1 MDNKITPL
9 GTTDYRNKKD
19 RFGIKVDD
27 RRRHVYVI
35 GKTGVGKTT
44 LLENMI
50 ISDIEAGRGVGF
62 VDPHGETAERILDFV
77 PEERLEDVI
86 YFDPSDTEHPIGFN
100 PLERVSDEHRHL
112 IASSMM
118 GVFKK
123 IWPDVW
129 SPRMEYILN
138 NTLLALLE
146 YPDAT
151 VMGILRM
158 LGEDEEYRK
167 KIVSNLEDP
176 VVKHFWVEEFA
187 RYRQQFRIEAVA
199 AIQNKVGQFVTN
211 PLIRNILG
219 QQKSPINIKKIMDEG
234 KILIVNLSKGKI
246 GEDNTALLGSMIIT
260 RIQLAAMSRAKDI
273 SKDYRDFYLYVDE
286 FQNFATDSFA
296 DILSEARKY
305 RLNLT
310 LAHQY
315 INQLVFEGN
324 TKVRDAIFGNIGTT
338 ICFRVGA
345 TDAEFLEKEFL
356 PDYDQNDLVNLTK
369 YHILINL
376 MIDGIASKPFTAI
389 TLPPHESPDES
400 SKNTIIEFTRK
411 KYASTRE
418 LVERKIQEE
427 WSSVG
432 VIQQKPGGQYQGSR
446 SSSTQ
451 NPSSQS
457 LSSQHQGGQHQSSH
471 RQDSRNSYSQRQDT
485 QHLGNQSLGSKDE
498 ASLEKTLGKGGSPK
512 RENPTRKKP
521 NVDIGGLRSLIEKA
535 LEEKGNQEKE

>member
-158 LGEDEEYRK
+158 LGEDEE
-167 KIVSNLEDP
+167 
-176 VVKHFWVEEFA
+176 
-187 RYRQQFRIEAVA
+187 
-199 AIQNKVGQFVTN
+199 
-211 PLIRNILG
+211 
-219 QQKSPINIKKIMDEG
+219 
-234 KILIVNLSKGKI
+234 
-246 GEDNTALLGSMIIT
+246 
-260 RIQLAAMSRAKDI
+260 
-273 SKDYRDFYLYVDE
+273 
-286 FQNFATDSFA
+286 
-296 DILSEARKY
+296 
-305 RLNLT
+305 
-310 LAHQY
+310 
-315 INQLVFEGN
+315 
-324 TKVRDAIFGNIGTT
+324 
-338 ICFRVGA
+338 
-345 TDAEFLEKEFL
+345 
-356 PDYDQNDLVNLTK
+356 
-369 YHILINL
+369 
-376 MIDGIASKPFTAI
+376 
-389 TLPPHESPDES
+389 
-400 SKNTIIEFTRK
+400 
-411 KYASTRE
+411 
-418 LVERKIQEE
+418 
-427 WSSVG
+427 
-432 VIQQKPGGQYQGSR
+432 
-446 SSSTQ
+446 
-451 NPSSQS
+451 
-457 LSSQHQGGQHQSSH
+457 
-471 RQDSRNSYSQRQDT
+471 
-485 QHLGNQSLGSKDE
+485 
-498 ASLEKTLGKGGSPK
+498 
-512 RENPTRKKP
+512 
-521 NVDIGGLRSLIEKA
+521 
-535 LEEKGNQEKE
+535 